1 MSFDEKTCP
10 GLIIMISLYPK
21 SKTSKMKTRIILLSL
36 LLIFILQ
43 GCLVKSLHP
52 FYTENDTI
60 FNKELLGNW
69 TDKDSAAWEIRQHM
83 RTTGLLKPDTPDKS
97 YDISLT
103 DNKGTS
109 HFIAH
114 LFRLEDQ
121 LYLDFLPTDNNCQ
134 NDLAEIHLV
143 PTHSLAKIDL
153 SGGKITISWYNEEWL
168 IGLFNKN
175 KIRIAHERVPY
186 DPDMRDPESMQ
197 VILTAQTRELQKFI
211 IKYGNDP
218 EAFKKEKSDILSDYT
233 FVLSHK

>member
-1 MSFDEKTCP
+1 MLFNEKIFP
-10 GLIIMISLYPK
+10 GPIIMISLYPK
-21 SKTSKMKTRIILLSL
+21 PKTMTMKTQIILLLSL
-36 LLIFILQ
+36 VIFLLP
-43 GCLVKSLHP
+43 GCLIKSLHP
-52 FYTENDTI
+52 FYSENDII
-60 FNKELLGNW
+60 FKKELLGSW
-69 TDKDSAAWEIRQHM
+69 TDKDSAGWEIKQHM
-83 RTTGLLKPDTPDKS
+83 RPTGLLKPDAPDNS

-121 LYLDFLPTDNNCQ
+121 LYLDFLPTDYSCQ

-143 PTHSLAKIDL
+143 ATHSLAKVDL
-153 SGGKITISWYNEEWL
+153 SGGKIILRWYNEEWL
-168 IGLFNKN
+168 VGLFNKN

-186 DPDMRDPESMQ
+186 DSDLRDPESMQ
-197 VILTAQTRELQKFI
+197 VILTAQTEELQKFI

-218 EAFKKEKSDILSDYT
+218 DAFKKDKTDSSSDYT